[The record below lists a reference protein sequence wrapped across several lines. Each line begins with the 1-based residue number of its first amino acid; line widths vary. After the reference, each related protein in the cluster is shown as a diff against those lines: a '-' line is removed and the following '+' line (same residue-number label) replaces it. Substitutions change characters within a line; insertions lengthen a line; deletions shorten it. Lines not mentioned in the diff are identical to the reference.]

1 MKRTP
6 GKNSLRIS
14 NTLLDISPGFPVLL
28 IAVTVLVLIT
38 ACKSQSLEKIEISIN
53 GSRITAEVAGTDQ
66 ERAAGLMFRKSMKAD
81 HGMLFVYDHDEK
93 LSFWMKNTSIPLSI
107 AFISKD
113 GTIREIADMTPFSV
127 KTIESMHSVRY
138 ALEVNQG
145 TFEKLGIQA
154 GDKVEFPP
162 SF

>member
-1 MKRTP
+1 MKHIP
-6 GKNSLRIS
+6 GRNSLKIF
-14 NTLLDISPGFPVLL
+14 NTRRANFTGFPIFL
-28 IAVTVLVLIT
+28 ILIT
-38 ACKSQSLEKIEISIN
+38 ALVLVSACSSQTLKKIELSLN
-53 GSRITAEVAGTDQ
+53 GKRIIAEVASTDR
-66 ERAAGLMFRKSMKAD
+66 ERAAGLMNRKSLKED

-113 GTIREIADMTPFSV
+113 GTIREIADMTPFSL
-127 KTIESMHSVRY
+127 KTVESAHSVRY
-138 ALEVNQG
+138 ALEVNRG